1 MAPCGRFDL
10 YRWLGHG
17 TVFAIAAS
25 IDLYLSRSSF
35 KAELGSAMPTAGGL
49 YWWTFHFASP
59 ATRRPL
65 SFLVGYSNTLGL
77 ISGLCGVD
85 YAFSLMLLSIV
96 IIANDG
102 NWEPSNGH
110 VYGVFLACLLCHAML
125 ATRFNHIMGKI
136 QTVSVIMNILMII
149 ATILGVILL
158 QFI

>member
-1 MAPCGRFDL
+1 M
-10 YRWLGHG
+10 
-17 TVFAIAAS
+17 
-25 IDLYLSRSSF
+25 

-102 NWEPSNGH
+102 HWEPTDGH
-110 VYGVFLACLLCHAML
+110 VYGIFLACLLCHAVL

-136 QTVSVIMNILMII
+136 QTVSVIMNVVMIV
-149 ATILGVILL
+149 ATILGDSISKMYFVTAREPRLNRT
-158 QFI
+158 QRC